1 MKEMNNEQIKNF
13 LRYGTFTAKICTIGK
28 DGSPHVVP
36 VWFLVEEDDKGMSIL
51 FTTYHKSVKAKHLLT
66 DPRVSLCVDD
76 QIPPFSFVMI
86 NGKAEI
92 NTEPKS
98 DELLELSTKIATRY
112 MGPGN
117 AEAYGKRNAVK
128 GEVIVKIASTKM
140 MGRKDI
146 AEW

>member
-1 MKEMNNEQIKNF
+1 MKEMDNEQIKNF

-36 VWFLVEEDDKGMSIL
+36 VWFLVEEDKGMSIL
-51 FTTYHKSVKAKHLLT
+51 FTTYHKSVKAKYLLT

-86 NGKAEI
+86 NGKAEV

-98 DELLELSTKIATRY
+98 DELFELSTEIATRY